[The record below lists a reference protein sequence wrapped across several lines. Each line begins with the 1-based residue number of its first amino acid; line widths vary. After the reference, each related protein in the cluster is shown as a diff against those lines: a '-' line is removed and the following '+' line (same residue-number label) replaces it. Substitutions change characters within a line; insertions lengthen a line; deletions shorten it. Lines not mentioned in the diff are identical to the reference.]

1 MSTVDAPADQT
12 GFDRK
17 LRVGVLVDGENVP
30 AWAYEMLNRIAGSD
44 YAEIVQVVENV
55 PPPRARRSLLARLG
69 SLRKRLFYMVFTR
82 LDKVLSRV
90 AEDPFRPVSIRSLE
104 SGCRWL
110 RVTPE
115 RQGFVDRFDPSSLEL
130 LARDRV
136 DVYVRLGFRILK
148 GGILTQARFGVW
160 SYHHG
165 DNRLNRGL
173 PPAFWELL
181 GNERVTGVTLQRLS
195 EELDGGEAICRS
207 FVKTNEVYMR
217 RTQAH
222 LFWVSSALI
231 PRMLERLHKLGG
243 KAFAA
248 SVDSLNSD
256 PVFYSRPLYSYPSNR
271 QASWL
276 LLRSLYRIAVRHLT
290 ALVYKDQW
298 VLRYLRSNN
307 ESSHGSLWRYTE
319 LRPPGDR
326 FWADPFVVERDGESH
341 LFFEELLY
349 ADGVG
354 HISHLSVS
362 ADGVASEPA
371 VVLESDHHLSY
382 PYLVEDEGALYMV
395 PESAAAR
402 RADLYRCSRFPDEW
416 EFVATL
422 LDDVEV
428 IDPTLFRHDGRWWL
442 FCCLNETG
450 RRYGTD
456 ELYVYSSESLLG
468 QTWEAHPLNPVI
480 SDVRCAR
487 PAGQPFVRAGALYRP
502 AQDGSRT
509 YGGSIS
515 LRRVVRLSRT
525 EYEEVAA
532 GDIQPAW
539 GRQLMGIHTVNRYG
553 STSVVDVLRRVRR
566 LSA

>member
-1 MSTVDAPADQT
+1 MTAVDGAENRT
-12 GFDRK
+12 GFGRRI
-17 LRVGVLVDGENVP
+17 RVGVLVDGDNVP
-30 AWAYEMLNRIAGSD
+30 AWAHAMLNRIAESD
-44 YAEIVQVVENV
+44 YAEIVQIVENV
-55 PPPRARRSLLARLG
+55 PPPRARRSLLKRLG
-69 SLRKRLFYMVFTR
+69 SLRKRLFYMIFVR
-82 LDKVLSRV
+82 LDRVLSRV
-90 AEDPFRPVSIRSLE
+90 VEDPFRPVSIRSLPSE
-104 SGCRWL
+104 CRWL

-115 RQGFVDRFDPSSLEL
+115 RQGFVDRFDRSSLES

-148 GGILTQARFGVW
+148 GDILTQARFGVW

-165 DNRLNRGL
+165 DNRVNRGL
-173 PPAFWELL
+173 PPGFWELFD
-181 GNERVTGVTLQRLS
+181 NERVTGVTLQRLS
-195 EELDGGEAICRS
+195 EELDGGEALCRS

-231 PRMLERLHKLGG
+231 PRMLKRLHDMGDRE
-243 KAFAA
+243 FAA
-248 SVDSLNSD
+248 LVKPMNSE
-256 PVFYSRPLYSYPSNR
+256 PVFYCRPLYSYPSNR
-271 QASWL
+271 QAAWV
-276 LLRSLYRIAVRHLT
+276 LLRSLYRIAVRRVT
-290 ALVYKDQW
+290 ALAYKDQW
-298 VLRYLRSNN
+298 ILCYLRSKN
-307 ESSHGSLWRYTE
+307 ESSHGSLWRYAE
-319 LRPPGDR
+319 LRPPSDR

-354 HISHLSVS
+354 HISHLRIS
-362 ADGVASEPA
+362 ADGVASKPE

-382 PYLVEDEGALYMV
+382 PYIVEDQEELYMV
-395 PESAAAR
+395 PESAAAG
-402 RADLYRCSRFPDEW
+402 RADLYRCTRFPDEW

-422 LDDVEV
+422 LDDVEL

-456 ELYVYSSESLLG
+456 ELYIYSSESLLG

-487 PAGQPFVRAGALYRP
+487 PAGQPFVRGGALYRP

-525 EYEEVAA
+525 EYEEEAA
-532 GDIQPAW
+532 GDIHPGW
-539 GRQLMGIHTVNRYG
+539 GKQLAGIHTLNRSG
-553 STSVVDVLRRVRR
+553 STSVVDVLRRIRR
-566 LSA
+566 ISA